1 LATAAARR
9 GAPRDA
15 MRRYRILTWHVH
27 GNYLYYLSHAPHDF
41 HVLSKPG
48 RGPGY
53 SGRIGSLP
61 WGDNV
66 IDCPVATLP
75 GREFDCV
82 LYQSREHYLND
93 RESVLSVTQRRLPA
107 IYLEHDPPLQHPTN
121 TRHPVADPN
130 VLVVHVTH
138 YNALMWDNAGPTAV
152 IEHGVRVPDALD
164 YSGHVPRGIVIVNHL
179 QRRGRRLGADVFAR
193 WRAAQ
198 PLDLYGMAAEE
209 SGGVGE
215 LPYAELM
222 TMMASYRVYC
232 HPVRYT
238 SLALALCGRVGL
250 RRQRRRPADRAHR
263 RPAARPRRGE
273 GHGRERTPFRAR
285 AVRHRTLR
293 CRLGPGVPRGHR
305 LTARAGTATRAFAL
319 DAVPQARRRRCDFSA
334 YVRRP
339 FRPGAGRSPRLR
351 RPLPPRTRSRGVART
366 ARRPAPG

>member
-1 LATAAARR
+1 
-9 GAPRDA
+9 

-66 IDCPVATLP
+66 IDCPVAALP

-164 YSGHVPRGIVIVNHL
+164 YSGHVRRGIVIVNHL

-238 SLALALCGRVGL
+238 SLALALCEAMSIGL
-250 RRQRRRPADRAHR
+250 PVIGLATTELPRIVADGVSGFVDSDVDRLIARTGELLRDHGAAKAMGANARRFA
-263 RPAARPRRGE
+263 
-273 GHGRERTPFRAR
+273 RERFAIERFAADWDRVFRA
-285 AVRHRTLR
+285 VI
-293 CRLGPGVPRGHR
+293 G
-305 LTARAGTATRAFAL
+305 
-319 DAVPQARRRRCDFSA
+319 
-334 YVRRP
+334 
-339 FRPGAGRSPRLR
+339 
-351 RPLPPRTRSRGVART
+351 
-366 ARRPAPG
+366 